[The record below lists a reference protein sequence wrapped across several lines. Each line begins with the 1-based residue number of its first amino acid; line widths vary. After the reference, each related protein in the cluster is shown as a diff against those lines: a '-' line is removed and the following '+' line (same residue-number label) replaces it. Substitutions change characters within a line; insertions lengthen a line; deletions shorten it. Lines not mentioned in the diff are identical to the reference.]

1 MLTEKQRRF
10 ADFYLETGNAA
21 EAARRAGY
29 NEKSARFIGSENLT
43 KPYISAYIADQ
54 LKMVE
59 AESVAQTREVL
70 MFYTSVMR
78 GEVKDQ
84 FGFSPSI
91 ADRLNAGKELMKRF
105 SAVDDRQKDALE
117 RLDALFEE
125 FRKTIAGEPKTNS
138 KTQQEALYAERK

>member
-1 MLTEKQRRF
+1 MPLTSKQKAF
-10 ADFYLETGNAA
+10 ADFYIETGNAT

-29 NEKSARFIGSENLT
+29 KGTSARQIGTENLS
-43 KPYISAYIADQ
+43 KPYISAYIKSRLAEIDAGRIATAD
-54 LKMVE
+54 
-59 AESVAQTREVL
+59 EV
-70 MFYTSVMR
+70 MKFYTSVMR

-84 FGFSPSI
+84 FGLDAQL

-125 FRKTIAGEPKTNS
+125 FRNAVDTETK
-138 KTQQEALYAERK
+138 